1 MDNNTMTNTN
11 TVNGTPTAGEHRCVR
26 RRSHNFGSVTRP
38 RKIEIRLTRELSGE
52 VASIQGLIYK
62 YGNRETMADIFERV
76 LFPVLSAYVAP
87 YVEQAKADRLA
98 QKEGETTI

>member
-1 MDNNTMTNTN
+1 MNDNTM
-11 TVNGTPTAGEHRCVR
+11 NGTNDTTERRCVR

-38 RKIEIRLTRELSGE
+38 RKIEIRMTLELSGK

-62 YGNRETMADIFERV
+62 YGKRETMADIFERV

-87 YVEQAKADRLA
+87 LAEQAKVDREA
-98 QKEGETTI
+98 QKEVEA

>member
-11 TVNGTPTAGEHRCVR
+11 TINGTPTTGEHRCVR

-38 RKIEIRLTRELSGE
+38 RKIEIRLTRELSGK

-62 YGNRETMADIFERV
+62 YGKRETMADIFERV

-87 YVEQAKADRLA
+87 LVERAKADRLA
-98 QKEGETTI
+98 QKEGVAE

>member
-11 TVNGTPTAGEHRCVR
+11 TINGTTTAGEHRRVR
-26 RRSHNFGSVTRP
+26 RRTYNSGSVTRP
-38 RKIEIRLTRELSGE
+38 RKLEIRLTQELSGK

-62 YGNRETMADIFERV
+62 YGKKETMADIFENV

-87 YVEQAKADRLA
+87 LVERAKADRLV
-98 QKEGETTI
+98 QKEGVTA

>member
-11 TVNGTPTAGEHRCVR
+11 TINGTTTAGEHRCVR
-26 RRSHNFGSVTRP
+26 RRTYNSGSVTRP
-38 RKIEIRLTRELSGE
+38 RKLEIRLTRELSGK

-62 YGNRETMADIFERV
+62 YGNRETMADIFENV

-87 YVEQAKADRLA
+87 LVERAKVDRLA
-98 QKEGETTI
+98 QKEGVAE

>member
-11 TVNGTPTAGEHRCVR
+11 TINGTPMTGEHRCVR
-26 RRSHNFGSVTRP
+26 RRTYNSGSVTRP
-38 RKIEIRLTRELSGE
+38 RKLEIRLTRELSGK

-62 YGNRETMADIFERV
+62 YGKKETMADIFENV

-87 YVEQAKADRLA
+87 LAERAKADRLA
-98 QKEGETTI
+98 QKEGVTE